1 MFGCLPFFESA
12 GIKADFFLS
21 VFSKEDITYTT
32 YRKDKNMVFSS
43 IPFLFYFLPAVIVA
57 YFVAA
62 LIHRKVY
69 ANAVLLASS
78 LLFYA
83 WGEPKYMVLMVA
95 STVIGF
101 GFSLITEMAM
111 KTQKKALARLSLILA
126 VGINLAALG
135 VFKYADFA
143 IGGVNTLFGLDLTLP
158 GIALPIG
165 ISFYTFQILSYCVD
179 VYRGDV
185 PAQKNIIN
193 FAAYVTMFPQL
204 IAGPIV
210 RYKDV
215 NKQLEERTYS
225 FEKVYLGLQRFIIGL
240 SKKVLLANIL
250 GELCSTFKASEENT
264 VLFAWMYAVAYALHV
279 YFDFSGYSD
288 MAIGIG
294 KVFGFDFIENFNY
307 PYISKSATEFWR
319 RWHMSLGT
327 WFRDYVYI
335 PMGGNRVPFVRWI
348 LNILTVWALT
358 GLWHGASMTFVV
370 WGLYF
375 AVLLVLE
382 KLFIKKLL
390 EKLPAFISHIYTLLA
405 VFISFIIFDAEN
417 FSVAGKRLAMMFGF
431 GADSFAG
438 VETLYNLR
446 NYAVVFIIG
455 IIAAMPVAKV
465 FKEKVKL
472 SPYVAMLLCAVL
484 FTAVTA
490 FLVDGSFNP
499 FLYFRF

>member
-1 MFGCLPFFESA
+1 
-12 GIKADFFLS
+12 
-21 VFSKEDITYTT
+21 
-32 YRKDKNMVFSS
+32 MVFSS
-43 IPFLFYFLPAVIVA
+43 IPFLYYFLPVVIGL
-57 YFVAA
+57 YYIAA
-62 LIHRKVY
+62 LIKRKVF
-69 ANAVLLASS
+69 ANAVLLAAS

-83 WGEPKYMVLMVA
+83 WGEPKYVILMVS
-95 STVIGF
+95 STIIGF
-101 GFSLITEMAM
+101 VFSMFIEKCERKSLTAKIL
-111 KTQKKALARLSLILA
+111 LASSI
-126 VGINLAALG
+126 GINLAALG

-143 IGGVNTLFGLDLTLP
+143 IGGINTVFGASLTLP

-215 NKQLEERTYS
+215 NEQLTERTYS
-225 FEKVYLGLQRFIIGL
+225 FEKVFCGFERFIIGL
-240 SKKVLLANIL
+240 SKKVLLANQL
-250 GELCSTFKASEENT
+250 GELCSVFKESSENT
-264 VLFAWMYAVAYALHV
+264 VLFAWMYAIAYALHV

-288 MAIGIG
+288 MAIGLG
-294 KVFGFDFIENFNY
+294 KIFGFEFVENFNY

-335 PMGGNRVPFVRWI
+335 PMGGNRVPFARWI
-348 LNILTVWALT
+348 FNILTVWALT

-382 KLFIKKLL
+382 KLFLKKLL
-390 EKLPAFISHIYTLLA
+390 DRLPGFISHIYTLFV
-405 VFISFIIFDAEN
+405 VFISFIIFDAET
-417 FSVAGKRLAMMFGF
+417 FSVAGNRIAMMFGF
-431 GADSFAG
+431 GVSGFVGA
-438 VETLYNLR
+438 ETLYNLR
-446 NYAVVFIIG
+446 SYAVILLIG
-455 IIAAMPVAKV
+455 IIAAVPVM
-465 FKEKVKL
+465 KL
-472 SPYVAMLLCAVL
+472 LKKKIGERPYISLVLCSLLL
-484 FTAVTA
+484 IAVTA
-490 FLVDGSFNP
+490 YLVDGSFNP